1 MRGVTDAPAHPAPP
15 APRLH
20 PGRQWLLMASAG
32 LLAVPAFAL
41 RLDVLDLSLG
51 AETVLFGLGILGAA
65 FLLSWAAE
73 VAQLDIS
80 QGLAIAFLAFIAVL
94 PEYAVDL
101 VFAWKAGV
109 QDAAR
114 VGNEML
120 CGAHETCRQ
129 LAIANMTGA
138 NRLLIGLGWAVV
150 VLVWWRRSG
159 NKGIVL
165 PVSRRTELGF
175 LLLGTLWAFTI
186 VIRGSLSIVD
196 TVLLVGLFAFYIWHT
211 AREEQ
216 EHPELVG
223 PPVVIAAMGAVRRR
237 LVTLAMFA
245 FATVA
250 IIASAEPFAHGLV
263 EVAEGAGFSPFL
275 AVQWLAPLAS
285 EAPEMIIAVLFVLRA
300 KPHQGLGALVSSKVN
315 QWTLLVGTLPLAYA
329 ISFGSLSHAMVLDGR
344 QIEEIFLTAAQSLF
358 AVAVLSNLTISRGEA
373 AGLLVLFLAQLGFES
388 TTIRVGF
395 AFAYL
400 ALFLVLVLPRPDRR
414 RELLLAIRTA
424 LRKPGKAI
432 PAGD

>member
-1 MRGVTDAPAHPAPP
+1 
-15 APRLH
+15 
-20 PGRQWLLMASAG
+20 
-32 LLAVPAFAL
+32 
-41 RLDVLDLSLG
+41 
-51 AETVLFGLGILGAA
+51 
-65 FLLSWAAE
+65 
-73 VAQLDIS
+73 
-80 QGLAIAFLAFIAVL
+80 
-94 PEYAVDL
+94 
-101 VFAWKAGV
+101 
-109 QDAAR
+109 
-114 VGNEML
+114 
-120 CGAHETCRQ
+120 
-129 LAIANMTGA
+129 
-138 NRLLIGLGWAVV
+138 
-150 VLVWWRRSG
+150 
-159 NKGIVL
+159 
-165 PVSRRTELGF
+165 
-175 LLLGTLWAFTI
+175 
-186 VIRGSLSIVD
+186 
-196 TVLLVGLFAFYIWHT
+196 
-211 AREEQ
+211 
-216 EHPELVG
+216 
-223 PPVVIAAMGAVRRR
+223 VRRR